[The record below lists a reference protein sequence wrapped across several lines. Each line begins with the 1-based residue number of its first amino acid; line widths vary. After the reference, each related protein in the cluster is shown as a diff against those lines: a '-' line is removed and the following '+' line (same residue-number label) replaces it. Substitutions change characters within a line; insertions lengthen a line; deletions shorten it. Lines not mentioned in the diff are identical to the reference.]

1 MKLRLG
7 IIGAGNIASAH
18 IQNVLDGKCPNI
30 EIVAVADRKES
41 RRQWA
46 AEKLPDARIF
56 HRGQRPYCRQMLRCG
71 SHRRA
76 ALPAS
81 HAGHRGVPRRAARH
95 VREARGRLHL
105 TGAGD
110 DRRGRQAP
118 ELTFGMMF
126 NQRTNC
132 VYRKMKEM
140 LDAGE
145 LGELKR
151 VNWIVTDWYRTQFY
165 YDSGAWRATWAG
177 EGGGVLLN
185 QCPHQLD
192 TRKEF
197 FTKILEVVS
206 VLGGEQSEHV

>member
-56 HRGQRPYCRQMLRCG
+56 TEGSDLIAAKCCDAVLIAVPHYQHPTLAIEAFRAGQHVMCEK
-71 SHRRA
+71 
-76 ALPAS
+76 PA
-81 HAGHRGVPRRAARH
+81 GVYTLQ
-95 VREARGRLHL
+95 VREMIAEADKH
-105 TGAGD
+105 
-110 DRRGRQAP
+110 P

-151 VNWIVTDWYRTQFY
+151 VNWIITDWYRTQF
-165 YDSGAWRATWAG
+165 STMIPAHGVPPGTARAAA
-177 EGGGVLLN
+177 
-185 QCPHQLD
+185 CC
-192 TRKEF
+192 
-197 FTKILEVVS
+197 
-206 VLGGEQSEHV
+206 